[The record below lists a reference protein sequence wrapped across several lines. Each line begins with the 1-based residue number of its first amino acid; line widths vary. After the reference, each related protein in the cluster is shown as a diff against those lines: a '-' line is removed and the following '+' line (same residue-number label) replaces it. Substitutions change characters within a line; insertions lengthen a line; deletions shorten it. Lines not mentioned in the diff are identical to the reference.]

1 VTPPGDVEKNLM
13 NAEVEPFVA
22 VDPTNPKILL
32 GTWTQYLNGSLK
44 GTAVAVSVDGGA
56 SWKNKA
62 MPFNR
67 CGGAATDEPGDFENA
82 VDPWVDIGSDGT
94 MYAMSIGINL
104 SGTPDAFGIPG
115 SLNAAGKHNAI
126 LVSRST
132 DQGKTWSKPVTL
144 RSDAKGVVNDKNS
157 LTVSPSNP
165 NYVYA
170 VWTRAQFSI
179 DATSK
184 DVTGSGPVW
193 LARSTDG
200 GANWDA
206 AKEIYR
212 PNSGNAGGNRI
223 VVLSDGTLIN
233 VFKSA
238 DCDLGAG
245 AGCPGSLRVI
255 RSTDNGESWSLAI
268 TVSENYGSFVHPNN
282 DITVRAPA
290 FAAIAVG
297 PDDKI
302 WVAWHDTKFSQTRIS
317 SVALSSSSDGG
328 LKWSEPVAINKDT
341 SSHAFMPSITVA
353 KDGTIAVSHYDFRN
367 YAAEPSKM
375 LTNTWLLTSKDGK
388 NWMEAKIRE
397 PFDVADA
404 PDSQGKFLGDYQGL
418 VSQGTAFLPFYAQ
431 ANPDTNNRT
440 DIYAIP
446 ITPAPSAVYQARTAP
461 MLSTSQ
467 KPALQAYAGLA
478 MPGWTRDR
486 VQQRRQP

>member
-1 VTPPGDVEKNLM
+1 
-13 NAEVEPFVA
+13 
-22 VDPTNPKILL
+22 
-32 GTWTQYLNGSLK
+32 
-44 GTAVAVSVDGGA
+44 
-56 SWKNKA
+56 
-62 MPFNR
+62 
-67 CGGAATDEPGDFENA
+67 
-82 VDPWVDIGSDGT
+82 